1 MKSRFWY
8 KTKSCYNFFSKC
20 RVIGGNQV
28 LLVFQDVEEDEKK
41 NESEVKK
48 NNLFVNRQSAESLET
63 LVPGQFDYF
72 AGLLI
77 ETAWSG

>member
-1 MKSRFWY
+1 M
-8 KTKSCYNFFSKC
+8 
-20 RVIGGNQV
+20 